1 MAKNELRV
9 RNPYLDGRREWNERY
24 GDYIQQA
31 RQWRRLAV
39 LCASIALV
47 AVLGIAWIG
56 SRSKLVPY
64 LVEVDRSGNAVAG
77 REAQTTDVDENMTRM
92 LFAGFIEDWRSIS
105 VDAGSQRR
113 AVDHVYAHLSRSD
126 PAFNEISG
134 YFRENNPFERA
145 QKETVSV
152 AIKSVLRTSP
162 ETLEV
167 EWIEERRDRKGFILG
182 HSTWKAS
189 ARTASSPPTREE
201 DILRNAT
208 GFFVQD
214 IQWSEELTHP

>member
-1 MAKNELRV
+1 MAQSETKP

-24 GDYIQQA
+24 GNYIQEA
-31 RQWRRLAV
+31 RRWRRLAM

-47 AVLGIAWIG
+47 AVLGVAWIG
-56 SRSKLVPY
+56 SRSKFVPY
-64 LVEVDRSGNAVAG
+64 LVEVDRSGNAVVG
-77 REAQTTDVDENMTRM
+77 REAQTTEVDDNMVRA
-92 LFAGFIEDWRSIS
+92 LFAGFIEDWRSVS

-145 QKETVSV
+145 QKETVTV
-152 AIKSVLRTSP
+152 AIKSVLRTAP
-162 ETLEV
+162 DTIEV
-167 EWIEERRDRKGFILG
+167 EWSEEKRDRKGFVQG
-182 HSTWKAS
+182 HTMWKAS
-189 ARTASSPPTREE
+189 ARTALSPPTREE
-201 DILRNAT
+201 DILRNPT

-214 IQWSEELTHP
+214 LQWSEELTHP